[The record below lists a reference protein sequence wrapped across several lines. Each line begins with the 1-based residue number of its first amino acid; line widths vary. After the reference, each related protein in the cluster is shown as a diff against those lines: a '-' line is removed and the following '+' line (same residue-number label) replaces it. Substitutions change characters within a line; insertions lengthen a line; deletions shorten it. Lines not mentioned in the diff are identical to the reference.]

1 MSENMSLMIDDADTT
16 SGTGGGGSN
25 GDRDEILEIQKLSQ
39 KDTFR
44 ILMWRVVV
52 TGVLAATAFTVT
64 FATYRLLVREQHESF
79 LQGVSHNRYALISTL
94 FFEDCNSLS
103 HVLLSYTPQYLYD
116 TISACDCVN

>member
-1 MSENMSLMIDDADTT
+1 MDINCTKEIKSMSENKSMINDANSI

-25 GDRDEILEIQKLSQ
+25 STGDRDEILEIQKLSQ

-44 ILMWRVVV
+44 ILLWRVVV

-79 LQGVSHNRYALISTL
+79 KQGVSQN
-94 FFEDCNSLS
+94 
-103 HVLLSYTPQYLYD
+103 
-116 TISACDCVN
+116 